1 MRWLRL
7 LLGATAPA
15 ASATLVAFFG
25 GSALGAAWAARRS
38 PRWSSPL
45 AIYGRFELAGAGAAA
60 AVPLLLGAGDRL
72 VAPLYDGLRAAP
84 WALTLCRFPLPLPA
98 TLPPPFSLPPPFPPA
113 R

>member
-60 AVPLLLGAGDRL
+60 AVPPLLGAGGRPG
-72 VAPLYDGLRAAP
+72 APPFARPAAGP
-84 WALTLCRFPLPLPA
+84 RGPDPPP
-98 TLPPPFSLPPPFPPA
+98 LPPPPRRAPPA
-113 R
+113 GVCLC